1 MQSRTEKPMTEL
13 AGKYFIERVL
23 SALQGSGR
31 FERIL
36 AAVSPNTPETRNF
49 LRSTGRLET
58 IDTRGDGYSQDLS
71 TLLKKLAPAKVLVV
85 PSDLPLLTVAIAQE
99 IKDKLEAVDVPAA
112 SIAVEKS
119 FVEYLGVT
127 PSITFGNLCHSGIT
141 LFDTAQVKGEIRE
154 SYIIM
159 NRTEIA
165 LNVNT
170 EREKEVA
177 QSLVKCA
184 NDLSSD
190 KRL

>member
-13 AGKYFIERVL
+13 AGEYFIERIL
-23 SALQGSGR
+23 LALQGSGR

-49 LRSTGRLET
+49 VRSTGGLET
-58 IDTRGDGYSQDLS
+58 IDTLGAGYSQDLS
-71 TLLKKLAPAKVLVV
+71 TVLKKLAPAKVLVM

-99 IKDKLEAVDVPAA
+99 IMDKLEDVGVPAA

-119 FVEYLGVT
+119 FVEDLGVT

-170 EREKEVA
+170 KREKEIA

-190 KRL
+190 KCL